1 MDACCCRSIF
11 QRRNG
16 FMDWCHRLYKKK
28 KNVFFFPPPSF
39 FFFFCYLFAL
49 RFHLWS
55 EKERLSL
62 WKEYRHL
69 IVQWSMLLLLHVS
82 TETAVY
88 LHSLPALFLNLHLSK
103 HPEKELFGATRF
115 FFVTCKMT
123 PTKSEK
129 LFENVV
135 GLVNTKV
142 SNAISC
148 FSAIVFF

>member
-1 MDACCCRSIF
+1 M
-11 QRRNG
+11 
-16 FMDWCHRLYKKK
+16 
-28 KNVFFFPPPSF
+28 
-39 FFFFCYLFAL
+39 
-49 RFHLWS
+49 
-55 EKERLSL
+55 
-62 WKEYRHL
+62 
-69 IVQWSMLLLLHVS
+69 QWSMLLLLHVS

-103 HPEKELFGATRF
+103 HPEKEFFGATRF

-129 LFENVV
+129 LLENVV

-148 FSAIVFF
+148 FSAIVFSKITFSRREKKKNFG

>member
-1 MDACCCRSIF
+1 
-11 QRRNG
+11 
-16 FMDWCHRLYKKK
+16 
-28 KNVFFFPPPSF
+28 
-39 FFFFCYLFAL
+39 
-49 RFHLWS
+49 
-55 EKERLSL
+55 
-62 WKEYRHL
+62 
-69 IVQWSMLLLLHVS
+69 MLLLLHVS